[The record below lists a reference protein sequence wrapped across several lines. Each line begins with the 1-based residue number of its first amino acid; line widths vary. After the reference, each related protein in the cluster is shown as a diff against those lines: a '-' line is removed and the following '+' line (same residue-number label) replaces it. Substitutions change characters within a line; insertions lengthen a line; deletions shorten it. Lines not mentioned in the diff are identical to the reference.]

1 MKLND
6 LYYFVQVVDQ
16 GGFSAAARA
25 LGLPKSS
32 LSKRIAVLEQDLGA
46 RLIQRTTR
54 RLALTEAGQAF
65 HRHAAAALLE
75 AQAAQEAVT
84 SRLAEPRGLVRISA
98 SPATVQMGL
107 ADILP
112 GLARRYPKIRIALT
126 ATHRYVD
133 LIQEGID
140 IAIRAHR
147 HPLPDSELVQR
158 RLGYAPNYLV
168 AAPSYLAE
176 RGHPRQPAD
185 LAAHDGIFTD
195 PLAAE
200 AGWRLHQDGAA
211 PVAAHPTAR
220 IYADDPHT
228 MAQAALNGLAIAN
241 LPHGL
246 CGPAIA
252 AGRLVRL
259 LPAWDAGGA
268 TTTLLVPHRRGQLP
282 SVRAV
287 LDYLAETLPGRT
299 CPPPCPT

>member
-16 GGFSAAARA
+16 GGFSAAARV

-176 RGHPRQPAD
+176 RG
-185 LAAHDGIFTD
+185 
-195 PLAAE
+195 
-200 AGWRLHQDGAA
+200 
-211 PVAAHPTAR
+211 
-220 IYADDPHT
+220 
-228 MAQAALNGLAIAN
+228 
-241 LPHGL
+241 L

>member
-65 HRHAAAALLE
+65 HRHAA
-75 AQAAQEAVT
+75 AAQEAVT

-185 LAAHDGIFTD
+185 LAAHDG
-195 PLAAE
+195 
-200 AGWRLHQDGAA
+200 
-211 PVAAHPTAR
+211 
-220 IYADDPHT
+220 
-228 MAQAALNGLAIAN
+228 
-241 LPHGL
+241 
-246 CGPAIA
+246 PAIS
-252 AGRLVRL
+252 AGRLVHL